1 MPNLSR
7 ISPRWLVAFCLTLA
21 LSACG
26 PSERELLD
34 RIDEVKARPGAPI
47 EPLPEV
53 RPPPSF
59 VYEAAGRRSPFAPDV
74 PERSI
79 AGEAAG
85 MGPDQNRPREFLEAE
100 PLDALTM
107 VGTLRN
113 ARGNYGLIQDSE
125 GRVHRVTVGN
135 YMGQNHGRIMNITES
150 EILLDEIVAD
160 GLGGYVN
167 RPASIGLND

>member
-1 MPNLSR
+1 MMFNLSR
-7 ISPRWLVAFCLTLA
+7 HGVRGLAMLSLLLA

-26 PSERELLD
+26 SADRELQAY
-34 RIDEVKARPGAPI
+34 IDEIKARPGQPI

-59 VYEAAGRRSPFAPDV
+59 IYAAGDRRSPFVPDV
-74 PERSI
+74 PERV
-79 AGEAAG
+79 AGQAAG
-85 MGPDQNRPREFLEAE
+85 LGPDQTRPREFLEQE
-100 PLDALTM
+100 PLDSLTM
-107 VGTLRN
+107 VGTLSN
-113 ARGNYGLIQDSE
+113 ARGDYGLIQDSE

-135 YMGQNHGRIMNITES
+135 YMGQNHGRIMSITDS
-150 EILLDEIVAD
+150 EIVLDEIVAD